1 MQIRRRHRT
10 LTLIRNVYCPDL
22 GRCRAVTLATLPA
35 GLCHIPA
42 GLEERLSSEEA
53 AQLQQ
58 LCDANRQALEQHAQ
72 ASAAQQLPELL
83 AQVAAWYRCQPA
95 NSNSKDL
102 ARLAEQSRAQWSD
115 VLAAMCSAGV
125 GRTRQRRT

>member
-10 LTLIRNVYCPDL
+10 MTLIRNVYCPDL

-58 LCDANRQALEQHAQ
+58 LCDDNRQALEQHAQ

-83 AQVAAWYRCQPA
+83 QQVAAWYRSQPA
-95 NSNSKDL
+95 NSKDL
-102 ARLAEQSRAQWSD
+102 ARLAEESRAQWSD

-125 GRTRQRRT
+125 GRTRQRRS